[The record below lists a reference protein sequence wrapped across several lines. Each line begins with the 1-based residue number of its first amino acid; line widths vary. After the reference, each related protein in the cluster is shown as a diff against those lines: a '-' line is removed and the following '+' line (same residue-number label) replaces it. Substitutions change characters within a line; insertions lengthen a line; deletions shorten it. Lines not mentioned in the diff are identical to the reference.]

1 MGSLRFFRDSCFFRE
16 GLARECE
23 PNRCPKRNEMTIVV
37 WTVSDPD
44 VAVRLCKATQEGIDF
59 PKDYS
64 RLSGYFYGMTLWFR
78 PDG

>member
-1 MGSLRFFRDSCFFRE
+1 
-16 GLARECE
+16 
-23 PNRCPKRNEMTIVV
+23 MTIVV

-59 PKDYS
+59 LKDYS